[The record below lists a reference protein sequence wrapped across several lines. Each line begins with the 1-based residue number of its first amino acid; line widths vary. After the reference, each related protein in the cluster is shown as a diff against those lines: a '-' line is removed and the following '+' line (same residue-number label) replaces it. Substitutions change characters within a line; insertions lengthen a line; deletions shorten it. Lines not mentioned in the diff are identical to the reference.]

1 MFPGG
6 AQWAPAV
13 AEAHR
18 NKNIRQGQETAR
30 NTSRHFAVAL
40 LRRLKEMAVGSAAR
54 GTEPN
59 EHAHFAGDRRYQ
71 LTYR

>member
-6 AQWAPAV
+6 AQRAPAV

-30 NTSRHFAVAL
+30 NTSRHFAAL
-40 LRRLKEMAVGSAAR
+40 LRRLKEMTVGSAAR
-54 GTEPN
+54 GTGPN